1 MHRFPA
7 LSLLASLVAAV
18 ALVAAPVAARADDVD
33 DYYEDEYDDV
43 DAKDANEAT
52 EAEQEAKPT
61 TSRSRVPARLKYA
74 RSGFYLYAGLA
85 QGFSHP
91 NASYM
96 AKDPL
101 GVNFKIGARFRRYF
115 GAEFEYQTF
124 PGWNLNFSGGS
135 EKIDVSSFAI
145 NGKAYFPIQR
155 FQPFAQ
161 FGMGIAMSDAPGSE
175 SDIAFEVRVGAGIEV
190 FVTDHITAS
199 LTALYTQ
206 AFNDLNMLVGSGQAV
221 PASIDNLSYTTLVW
235 SVGYHF

>member
-1 MHRFPA
+1 MHRLPA
-7 LSLLASLVAAV
+7 LSLFASLVAAV
-18 ALVAAPVAARADDVD
+18 ALVAAPPAARADDVD

-43 DAKDANEAT
+43 DAE
-52 EAEQEAKPT
+52 EAEEEAEPAER
-61 TSRSRVPARLKYA
+61 RSRVPERLKYA

-85 QGFSHP
+85 QGFSHL
-91 NASYM
+91 NKSYL

-115 GAEFEYQTF
+115 GTEFEYQTF
-124 PGWNLNFSGGS
+124 PGWNLNFSGDW

-145 NGKAYFPIQR
+145 NGKAYYPINR

-161 FGMGIAMSDAPGSE
+161 FGMGIAMGDAPGSDA
-175 SDIAFEVRVGAGIEV
+175 DIAFEIRVGAGLEV
-190 FVTDHITAS
+190 FVTDHVTAS

-206 AFNDLNMLVGSGQAV
+206 AFDDLNVFVGSGTAV
-221 PASIDNLSYTTLVW
+221 PASIDNLRYTTLIW